1 MSLPFKWGRE
11 TTLLNF
17 ASPLKVRSFHSN
29 RTHPSLQLLLDCL
42 AFSLS
47 LSFLF
52 GFFFFHPFSLSHA
65 PVSRQHVFLKDF
77 SLDLA
82 VDVFIKGP
90 WYKCKERNKMQN
102 DATGRSRKAGQLQS
116 HPLTAACW
124 WELMWQPICR
134 KGGRRGVLELNLSS
148 HGAAIYSNLFAWPW
162 SLHST
167 VRMEWQSSEGMKEWA
182 RRIRCHTASDEK
194 EFLTLYLR
202 DINEYKYLIRKETDT
217 NRRCIWMTL
226 EVSRTGIQWQ
236 RTSWRFLLSCWH
248 KWATGQTQ
256 DKQRPRSLTC
266 TCGTVRC
273 IHSIHPFIHPY

>member
-29 RTHPSLQLLLDCL
+29 RTHPSLRLLLDCL
-42 AFSLS
+42 SFSLLLSLS
-47 LSFLF
+47 LC
-52 GFFFFHPFSLSHA
+52 FFHTSSPPHA

-90 WYKCKERNKMQN
+90 RYKCKERNKMQN
-102 DATGRSRKAGQLQS
+102 GATGRSRKAGQLQS

-134 KGGRRGVLELNLSS
+134 KGKRKGGSRGVLELNLSS

-167 VRMEWQSSEGMKEWA
+167 VRMEWHSAEGLREWT
-182 RRIRCHTASDEK
+182 RG
-194 EFLTLYLR
+194 
-202 DINEYKYLIRKETDT
+202 
-217 NRRCIWMTL
+217 WL
-226 EVSRTGIQWQ
+226 EDHR
-236 RTSWRFLLSCWH
+236 
-248 KWATGQTQ
+248 AY
-256 DKQRPRSLTC
+256 
-266 TCGTVRC
+266 
-273 IHSIHPFIHPY
+273 SII